1 MTLSELIDFL
11 EKQDQSKVI
20 ASGWGE
26 GSAHSYHGYYS
37 ELAFEARSNVTIA
50 DMLAEAKSA
59 LGKEFEGYKGGEY
72 VMGPH
77 TDCYLAEYGSCG
89 SELSLRLLEV
99 MCGVGPMIE
108 SAIAQAVAAERETKE
123 RAVRDVL
130 HTAMQRFEIETVFRV
145 VEDRLKTER
154 TFLSSE
160 YALVCKGFA
169 DNLKSDFEAIRSAA
183 K

>member
-1 MTLSELIDFL
+1 MFEMTLSELIDFL

-26 GSAHSYHGYYS
+26 GSAHSYRGYYS

-89 SELSLRLLEV
+89 SELSLPLLEV

-108 SAIAQAVAAERETKE
+108 RAIAEAVAAERERYAKVCCSLADKE
-123 RAVRDVL
+123 FGD
-130 HTAMQRFEIETVFRV
+130 
-145 VEDRLKTER
+145 
-154 TFLSSE
+154 
-160 YALVCKGFA
+160 G
-169 DNLKSDFEAIRSAA
+169 NKSDAITALMCAEAIRSAA

>member
-1 MTLSELIDFL
+1 MTLIELIDFL

-26 GSAHSYHGYYS
+26 GSAHSYRGYYS
-37 ELAFEARSNVTIA
+37 DLAFEARSNVTIA

-72 VMGPH
+72 VMGRH

-89 SELSLRLLEV
+89 DELSRPLLEI
-99 MCGVGPMIE
+99 MCGVGPILE
-108 SAIAQAVAAERETKE
+108 RAIAEAVAAERERCAKVCE
-123 RAVRDVL
+123 AHSNSALCSAMIGGPDAQGLQNISRA
-130 HTAMQRFEIETVFRV
+130 HQRAAQ
-145 VEDRLKTER
+145 
-154 TFLSSE
+154 S
-160 YALVCKGFA
+160 
-169 DNLKSDFEAIRSAA
+169 IRIAA

>member
-26 GSAHSYHGYYS
+26 GSAHSYRGYYS
-37 ELAFEARSNVTIA
+37 ELAFEARLNVTIA

-59 LGKEFEGYKGGEY
+59 IGKEFEGYKGGEY

-89 SELSLRLLEV
+89 SELSLPMLEV

-108 SAIAQAVAAERETKE
+108 RAIAEAVAAEREQCAKVCE
-123 RAVRDVL
+123 A
-130 HTAMQRFEIETVFRV
+130 
-145 VEDRLKTER
+145 
-154 TFLSSE
+154 LSIN
-160 YALVCKGFA
+160 L
-169 DNLKSDFEAIRSAA
+169 LKSHGSDVAHRMTASAFGADIAEAIRSAA

>member
-26 GSAHSYHGYYS
+26 GSAHSYRGYY
-37 ELAFEARSNVTIA
+37 ECIAFTPKVNVTIA
-50 DMLAEAKSA
+50 EMLAEANSA
-59 LGKEFEGYKGGEY
+59 IGQTFEGYKGGNF

-89 SELSLRLLEV
+89 SELSLPLLEV

-108 SAIAQAVAAERETKE
+108 RAIAEAVAAERERNIGACNKVE
-123 RAVRDVL
+123 EGYVRARMGDCV
-130 HTAMQRFEIETVFRV
+130 TASHRC
-145 VEDRLKTER
+145 
-154 TFLSSE
+154 
-160 YALVCKGFA
+160 A
-169 DNLKSDFEAIRSAA
+169 EAIRSAA